1 MSATDRRDVI
11 DVLSGDHRTVEGLV
25 GRLEVGGGP
34 DVTRKSLVDA
44 LALEL
49 AWHTQAAQ
57 RYLLPLTRRVL
68 ADGDALADEHTAEHL
83 TVEHM
88 VRDLEAKDPS
98 DARFEPLLA
107 QLLAAV
113 HGHIDHEEQITFVEL
128 GRECDPGELLAVGEQ
143 LTAARRRAVT
153 GSAPGGGTGIWPV
166 AAPGSASASAELAAA
181 AAPSEPADSAVSAES
196 AGSDGSGG
204 SGAAAPIPAQAQPA
218 PAGSVVDWVRSVLSE
233 A

>member
-11 DVLSGDHRTVEGLV
+11 DDLSGDHGTVEGLV
-25 GRLEVGGGP
+25 GRLETGGGGP
-34 DVTRKSLVDA
+34 DVTRKSLVDT

-68 ADGDALADEHTAEHL
+68 PDGDALADQHTAEHL

-153 GSAPGGGTGIWPV
+153 GIAPRGSGTRPV
-166 AAPGSASASAELAAA
+166 APSELAELAEAA
-181 AAPSEPADSAVSAES
+181 EAANAANAANS
-196 AGSDGSGG
+196 AGSAGSGV
-204 SGAAAPIPAQAQPA
+204 AALVPSQAA

>member
-1 MSATDRRDVI
+1 MSASDRRDVI
-11 DVLSGDHRTVEGLV
+11 EILSGDHRTVEDLL
-25 GRLEVGGGP
+25 GRLETGGGGP
-34 DVTRKSLVDA
+34 DAARKSLVDT

-49 AWHTQAAQ
+49 AWHTYAAQ

-68 ADGDALADEHTAEHL
+68 PDGDTLGDQHTAEHL

-128 GRECDPGELLAVGEQ
+128 SRECAPGELLAVGEA
-143 LTAARRRAVT
+143 LSAARRRAVAGIAPAGT
-153 GSAPGGGTGIWPV
+153 ASAGSAES
-166 AAPGSASASAELAAA
+166 GSGPSVSSVS
-181 AAPSEPADSAVSAES
+181 AAPSGSAAPSAP
-196 AGSDGSGG
+196 AGSGV
-204 SGAAAPIPAQAQPA
+204 AALVPAQATS
-218 PAGSVVDWVRSVLSE
+218 AGSVVDWVRSVLSE

>member
-25 GRLEVGGGP
+25 GRLETGGGP
-34 DVTRKSLVDA
+34 DVARKSLVDA

-68 ADGDALADEHTAEHL
+68 PEGDVLADQHTAEHL

-143 LTAARRRAVT
+143 LTAARHRAVT
-153 GSAPGGGTGIWPV
+153 GS
-166 AAPGSASASAELAAA
+166 L
-181 AAPSEPADSAVSAES
+181 
-196 AGSDGSGG
+196 
-204 SGAAAPIPAQAQPA
+204 PAQPRPPDVEAGPA
-218 PAGSVVDWVRSVLSE
+218 PSVVDWVRSVLSE

>member
-11 DVLSGDHRTVEGLV
+11 EVLSGDHRTVEGLV
-25 GRLEVGGGP
+25 GRLETAGGGP
-34 DVTRKSLVDA
+34 DVTRKSLVDT

-68 ADGDALADEHTAEHL
+68 ADGDALADQHTAEHL

-153 GSAPGGGTGIWPV
+153 GTVPGGIGIWPV
-166 AAPGSASASAELAAA
+166 AAPGSASAPLT
-181 AAPSEPADSAVSAES
+181 PPQPADSAVSAES
-196 AGSDGSGG
+196 AGSAGT
-204 SGAAAPIPAQAQPA
+204 IPAQAQAA

>member
-25 GRLEVGGGP
+25 GRLETGGGP
-34 DVTRKSLVDA
+34 EVTRKSLVDA

-68 ADGDALADEHTAEHL
+68 ADGDTLADQHTAEHL

-153 GSAPGGGTGIWPV
+153 GSASAGAGSGAGTGPV
-166 AAPGSASASAELAAA
+166 AAPASSELAAASASASAS
-181 AAPSEPADSAVSAES
+181 SEPAVS
-196 AGSDGSGG
+196 AGSAGSAGSGV
-204 SGAAAPIPAQAQPA
+204 AALIPAQPQPA
-218 PAGSVVDWVRSVLSE
+218 PAGSIVDWVRSVLSE